1 MVVQPKPH
9 RFTVAEYYKMAEA
22 GIFTE
27 DSRVELIEG
36 EIIEMSPIG
45 PDHASDVIHI
55 NHVLTRRL
63 GDLALVS
70 VQNPIRLGNR
80 SEPEPDFAVVRL
92 QPGPG
97 RAYQA
102 AHPTPADVLLVI
114 EIADSSLS
122 YDLGRKARLY
132 ARHRIPELWVVDL
145 VGSRLLVHR
154 DPTPRGYATV
164 QILGRGDAVSPLAFP
179 SITFTVDELL
189 G

>member
-1 MVVQPKPH
+1 MVVQPKPY
-9 RFTVAEYYKMAEA
+9 RFTVDEYYRMAEA

-27 DSRVELIEG
+27 DDRVELIEG

-45 PDHASDVIHI
+45 PGHASDVIHI
-55 NHVLTRRL
+55 NHILTRRL
-63 GDLALVS
+63 GELALVS

-80 SEPEPDFAVVRL
+80 SEPEPDFAVLRP

-97 RAYQA
+97 RPYQS

-122 YDLGRKARLY
+122 YDLGRKARLF
-132 ARHRIPELWVVDL
+132 ARHRIPELWVIDL

-154 DPTPRGYATV
+154 DPSPRGYTSI
-164 QILGRGDAVSPLAFP
+164 QILGHGDAISPLAFP
-179 SITFTVDELL
+179 AITFTVDELL

>member
-22 GIFTE
+22 GIFNE

-45 PDHASDVIHI
+45 TRHAGHVDHVVGRFYSRLAGMVVIR
-55 NHVLTRRL
+55 T
-63 GDLALVS
+63 
-70 VQNPIRLGNR
+70 QNPIRLGNR
-80 SEPEPDFAVVRL
+80 SEPEPDIAIVQP

-97 RAYQA
+97 VPYEF
-102 AHPTPADVLLVI
+102 AHPTPVDVFLVI

-132 ARHRIPELWVVDL
+132 ARHRIPELWVLDL
-145 VGSRLLVHR
+145 LGGRLLVHR
-154 DPTPRGYATV
+154 DPTPRGFADV
-164 QILGRGDAVSPLAFP
+164 RILGRGELISPLAFP
-179 SITFTVDELL
+179 AISFTVDELL